1 MMMRKAEKKTIKF
14 ARPFVSY
21 ANKLEEFL
29 KHNYLYDKEVCILL
43 GVIAAQS
50 ARKHT
55 ALHDEICVA
64 IASLRMHDI
73 HAQCLINECQ
83 LNVSTGIIY

>member
-1 MMMRKAEKKTIKF
+1 MMMRKDEKKTIKF

-29 KHNYLYDKEVCILL
+29 KYKKYDKEVCVLL

-83 LNVSTGIIY
+83 LNISIGIIY